1 MLVLSKLRWSLPPV
15 TAADYLGALMPFFP
29 TNRGK
34 LQTNLLE
41 FLINKL
47 IFMPY
52 HEINSK
58 LQTQHSTM
66 LLPVEVHQQP
76 HFSQCCPLL
85 MNSSVFPLTAP
96 SSSVESDALLMLALC
111 LRSTPL
117 PSSPSPSS
125 LNPSLRCQT
134 LSSLHLA
141 TCQSPKREGG
151 EQQKKLGKNESRAAA
166 ALRLEPSQVT
176 CDLIR

>member
-1 MLVLSKLRWSLPPV
+1 MLSKLRWSLPPV

-85 MNSSVFPLTAP
+85 MNSSVFPPHSPLLLRGVGRSA
-96 SSSVESDALLMLALC
+96 DA
-111 LRSTPL
+111 RPL
-117 PSSPSPSS
+117 PPLDPTAVFLSILFEPLAAMSNAVKPPSGHLSITEE
-125 LNPSLRCQT
+125 RRRRATEKAGQKREQGGGRAQAGT
-134 LSSLHLA
+134 LSGNL
-141 TCQSPKREGG
+141 
-151 EQQKKLGKNESRAAA
+151 
-166 ALRLEPSQVT
+166 
-176 CDLIR
+176 